1 MESNLIFQN
10 NILEILKRSQRPLS
24 TREIAARLRLAH
36 KRLPDYKIGT
46 YLRKLQ
52 RTGDVIFSHGRW
64 KLRAPVPGFSSG
76 SASSDID
83 GPRVSAIASH
93 ILKKSHV
100 LSAQDNFND
109 ATFISASE
117 ESQSRTVSSPW
128 DIFRKL
134 VAYYR
139 HCIRNEEGA
148 NASAYHNQ
156 LGTTFLYL
164 RQFGYWQPRPG
175 FSWRITL
182 PLGPHLSSFLKSLP
196 ASIDDQAL
204 VLGYPLQAHYIR
216 KEVEPDIAV
225 IRPVFFYQVEANV
238 SRNALE
244 IIARN
249 PRPEI
254 NLSWLDYSFGRN
266 VDRQKTFLSACG
278 FLNSNRSGD
287 EFPSFERGENIP
299 GLENFVAALTAF
311 LPDRIKE
318 PLEITSITD
327 EPLSEP
333 FETGIY
339 NRVVLMVAKRTR
351 FTATLLKEL
360 AVIEKSSDDE
370 LNKTALRYI
379 FLQQGTGAGDNSE
392 LVHEKIV
399 ADTMLLNA
407 EQRRA
412 VASLLERNITVIT
425 GPPGTGKSQV
435 VSSVIANA
443 RLKNQ
448 TVLFASRN
456 HKAID
461 AVIDRLRDKNGRLL
475 LVRTNSKDDPNLNY
489 SFQHAIKELLA
500 EQYEEEIRVKYE
512 RVKEDLFSLL
522 EYRGRKAFYAY
533 EAAKIKEIL
542 GELEEQLADIIPKL
556 PLQTIEFMEKN
567 SALFPIQ
574 AVQFF
579 INEVYRCLNSPV
591 QEPLLARVIQILKAI
606 LNLRWYT
613 KCRVAF
619 KKIPELPELPL
630 LPTRYAFKN
639 FQKNISVIE
648 NLKKYC
654 ELRNKCRPLE
664 EKAAELIPQ
673 EELTAEIKDVSRRIA
688 EIVPDAIS
696 LDLDSRRGLK
706 PEDNREELTGL
717 HAAIKA
723 MRTGLEEGHI
733 NRETIRVL
741 KERIPRILDAFP
753 CWAVTNLSVG
763 SRLPLVAGMFD
774 LAIID
779 EASQS
784 DIPSAIPILYR
795 ARRAGVVGDP
805 FQLSHTSKLST
816 ARDTLLRRNAGLKRI
831 EDARFAYTES
841 SLYDLFASTNN
852 VEPVFLSETYRSV
865 EPIAEYSS
873 FTFYS
878 GRLRVATNP
887 SRINVP
893 PGMRPGIHWTELTGT
908 IQSAGGSGCYCPEE
922 VEEVVRL
929 IKNML
934 IANNFKGTVGVVTP
948 FRQQANRLQDALF
961 EDSELFELIQRTNL
975 HVDTAHGFQ
984 GDERDVIIFSL
995 CAGPDMPAGSR
1006 AFLRET
1012 GNLFNVAVSR
1022 ARVVVHVIGNRSWA
1036 INCGIKHIENLA
1048 KEQKKCVSYQHKGPW
1063 YPHESPW
1070 EKILYDALVGAG
1082 LNPIPQ
1088 LPVSSRRLD
1097 LALIRK
1103 EPSLKIDIEVDGDC
1117 HRNPDGSRKIDDIW
1131 RDIQLQ
1137 GLGWKIMRFWVYQLR
1152 EDLDGCVQKI
1162 INTWSS
1168 E

>member
-1 MESNLIFQN
+1 MDSNLIEQN
-10 NILEILKRSQRPLS
+10 NILEILKSSQRPLS
-24 TREIAARLRLAH
+24 VREIGTRLRIVNK
-36 KRLPDYKIGT
+36 KRLPDYKLCN
-46 YLRKLQ
+46 YLRNLQ
-52 RTGDVIFSHGRW
+52 KSGKVVLSNGRW
-64 KLRAPVPGFSSG
+64 KLCSPLSNISSV
-76 SASSDID
+76 SAS
-83 GPRVSAIASH
+83 
-93 ILKKSHV
+93 
-100 LSAQDNFND
+100 FN
-109 ATFISASE
+109 SNKPSK
-117 ESQSRTVSSPW
+117 ESQPPKVSSPW
-128 DIFRKL
+128 DFFRKL
-134 VAYYR
+134 IAYYR
-139 HCIRNEEGA
+139 QCLRNEEGA
-148 NASAYHNQ
+148 YASAYQNQ

-164 RQFGYWQPRPG
+164 RQSGYWQPRPG
-175 FSWRITL
+175 FSWKISL
-182 PLGPHLSSFLKSLP
+182 PLGPHLSSFLKLLP
-196 ASIDDQAL
+196 ASSDDQAL
-204 VLGYPLQAHYIR
+204 VLGYPIHALYIR
-216 KEVEPDIAV
+216 KEAEPDIAV
-225 IRPVFFYQVEANV
+225 IRPVFFYQVEVSV

-244 IIARN
+244 IILRN
-249 PRPEI
+249 SRPEI

-266 VDRQKTFLSACG
+266 VDRQKIFLSACG
-278 FLNSNRSGD
+278 FLNSNRTGD
-287 EFPSFERGENIP
+287 EFPSFERGENVT
-299 GLENFVAALTAF
+299 GFENLVAALRTF
-311 LPDRIKE
+311 LPDKIKE

-360 AVIEKSSDDE
+360 AAIEKSSDDE

-379 FLQQGTGAGDNSE
+379 FLQQEKEPEDNTE
-392 LVHEKIV
+392 LIHEKIV
-399 ADTMLLNA
+399 ADTMSLNP

-443 RLKNQ
+443 RLKKQ

-461 AVIDRLRDKNGRLL
+461 AVVERLRDKKGRPLI
-475 LVRTNSKDDPNLNY
+475 VRTNSKDDPNLNY

-500 EQYEEEIRVKYE
+500 EQFEEEAQVKSERIRE
-512 RVKEDLFSLL
+512 ELFSLL
-522 EYRGRKAFYAY
+522 EERGRKAIYAY
-533 EAAKIKEIL
+533 EAAKIKEKL
-542 GELEEQLADIIPKL
+542 GELEEQLAYIIPKL
-556 PLQTIEFMEKN
+556 PPHTIKFIEDN
-567 SALFPIQ
+567 PSLFP
-574 AVQFF
+574 VQPVNLFLK
-579 INEVYRCLNSPV
+579 EVYRCLNYPTH
-591 QEPLLARVIQILKAI
+591 QESLWTRVLQILKAI
-606 LNLRWYT
+606 SNLRWYIA
-613 KCRVAF
+613 CRIAF
-619 KKIPELPELPL
+619 KKIPGLPELPMW
-630 LPTRYAFKN
+630 PSQYTFKN
-639 FQKNISVIE
+639 FQKNILLIE

-654 ELRNKCRPLE
+654 ELRKKCRPLE
-664 EKAAELIPQ
+664 EKAGELIPQ
-673 EELTAEIKDVSRRIA
+673 EELAEEIKDLSQRIT
-688 EIVPDAIS
+688 EIVPEAIC
-696 LDLDSRRGLK
+696 LDIDSRRGLK
-706 PEDNREELTGL
+706 PHDNREELTGL

-733 NRETIRVL
+733 KCETIRILNERVPKIL
-741 KERIPRILDAFP
+741 KAFP

-763 SRLPLVAGMFD
+763 SRIPLVPGMFD
-774 LAIID
+774 LAMID

-805 FQLSHTSKLST
+805 FQLSHTTKLSP
-816 ARDTLLRRNAGLKRI
+816 AKDTLLRRNVGLTRI
-831 EDARFAYTES
+831 EDARFIYTES

-852 VEPVFLSETYRSV
+852 VEPIFLSETYRSV

-887 SRINVP
+887 SRMNPP
-893 PGMRPGIHWTELTGT
+893 PGMRPGIHWTDLTGT
-908 IQSAGGSGCYCPEE
+908 IHSGGRSGCYCPEE
-922 VEEVVRL
+922 VKEVIRL
-929 IKNML
+929 LKTIL
-934 IANNFKGTVGVVTP
+934 IDNNFKGTVGVVTP
-948 FRQQANRLQDALF
+948 FRQQANRIQDALF
-961 EDSELFELIQRTNL
+961 EESELFELIQKANL

-995 CAGPDMPAGSR
+995 CAGPDMPAGSK

-1022 ARVVVHVIGNRSWA
+1022 ARVVVHVIGNRTWA

-1048 KEQKKCVSYQHKGPW
+1048 KERKKYVSHQHKGPW

-1070 EKILYDALVGAG
+1070 EKILYDALVAAG

-1097 LALIRK
+1097 LALVRK
-1103 EPSLKIDIEVDGDC
+1103 EPPLKIDIEVDGDC

-1137 GLGWKIMRFWVYQLR
+1137 GMGWKVMRFWVYQLR

-1162 INTWSS
+1162 INIWKR

>member
-299 GLENFVAALTAF
+299 GLENLVAALTAF

-443 RLKNQ
+443 RLKNRQ
-448 TVLFASRN
+448 F
-456 HKAID
+456 
-461 AVIDRLRDKNGRLL
+461 
-475 LVRTNSKDDPNLNY
+475 Y
-489 SFQHAIKELLA
+489 S
-500 EQYEEEIRVKYE
+500 
-512 RVKEDLFSLL
+512 
-522 EYRGRKAFYAY
+522 
-533 EAAKIKEIL
+533 
-542 GELEEQLADIIPKL
+542 P
-556 PLQTIEFMEKN
+556 
-567 SALFPIQ
+567 
-574 AVQFF
+574 
-579 INEVYRCLNSPV
+579 
-591 QEPLLARVIQILKAI
+591 
-606 LNLRWYT
+606 
-613 KCRVAF
+613 
-619 KKIPELPELPL
+619 
-630 LPTRYAFKN
+630 
-639 FQKNISVIE
+639 
-648 NLKKYC
+648 
-654 ELRNKCRPLE
+654 
-664 EKAAELIPQ
+664 
-673 EELTAEIKDVSRRIA
+673 AEII
-688 EIVPDAIS
+688 
-696 LDLDSRRGLK
+696 K
-706 PEDNREELTGL
+706 P
-717 HAAIKA
+717 
-723 MRTGLEEGHI
+723 
-733 NRETIRVL
+733 
-741 KERIPRILDAFP
+741 
-753 CWAVTNLSVG
+753 
-763 SRLPLVAGMFD
+763 
-774 LAIID
+774 
-779 EASQS
+779 
-784 DIPSAIPILYR
+784 
-795 ARRAGVVGDP
+795 
-805 FQLSHTSKLST
+805 
-816 ARDTLLRRNAGLKRI
+816 
-831 EDARFAYTES
+831 
-841 SLYDLFASTNN
+841 
-852 VEPVFLSETYRSV
+852 
-865 EPIAEYSS
+865 
-873 FTFYS
+873 
-878 GRLRVATNP
+878 
-887 SRINVP
+887 
-893 PGMRPGIHWTELTGT
+893 
-908 IQSAGGSGCYCPEE
+908 
-922 VEEVVRL
+922 
-929 IKNML
+929 
-934 IANNFKGTVGVVTP
+934 
-948 FRQQANRLQDALF
+948 
-961 EDSELFELIQRTNL
+961 
-975 HVDTAHGFQ
+975 
-984 GDERDVIIFSL
+984 
-995 CAGPDMPAGSR
+995 
-1006 AFLRET
+1006 
-1012 GNLFNVAVSR
+1012 
-1022 ARVVVHVIGNRSWA
+1022 
-1036 INCGIKHIENLA
+1036 
-1048 KEQKKCVSYQHKGPW
+1048 
-1063 YPHESPW
+1063 
-1070 EKILYDALVGAG
+1070 
-1082 LNPIPQ
+1082 
-1088 LPVSSRRLD
+1088 
-1097 LALIRK
+1097 
-1103 EPSLKIDIEVDGDC
+1103 
-1117 HRNPDGSRKIDDIW
+1117 
-1131 RDIQLQ
+1131 
-1137 GLGWKIMRFWVYQLR
+1137 
-1152 EDLDGCVQKI
+1152 
-1162 INTWSS
+1162 
-1168 E
+1168 